1 MADPAGE
8 SSLRRFLG
16 GSPLSV
22 LVRLLFLSLIVG
34 AFMALIGTDPFSMLR
49 GFTDLVRSVI
59 ESGFDVL
66 GEVGVWLVTGA
77 LIVVPIF
84 VIVRLVRSVR

>member
-8 SSLRRFLG
+8 SGFRRFLG

-49 GFTDLVRSVI
+49 GIADLVRHVF
-59 ESGFDVL
+59 ESGFDAL

-77 LIVVPIF
+77 LIVVPLF
-84 VIVRLVRSVR
+84 VVIRLVRMR